1 MPSFRCDLLVV
12 AMYCASLLLLTFAYG
27 VAVGRFEI
35 FPRASAGFTTPGARP
50 IPISSGITSG
60 CRTGNLLI
68 AESMLGKFEIDRN
81 GRVVWEYV
89 NLAVA

>member
-1 MPSFRCDLLVV
+1 MF
-12 AMYCASLLLLTFAYG
+12 CASLLPLAFAYG

-50 IPISSGITSG
+50 IPISSEITSG

-68 AESMLGKFEIDRN
+68 AKSMLGTRIRDRPN
-81 GRVVWEYV
+81 GSGRVGICQPGRC
-89 NLAVA
+89 L